1 MILLLRHGQT
11 EWNRDRRLQG
21 QADSPLTSL
30 GKAQARAMGQAAR
43 AALGVDIRPRL
54 MASPLGRTLAT
65 AELVAFELG
74 ISDTPLIDP
83 RLMELGFGS
92 WEGLTGADTIDT
104 LTHLAPHWRFF
115 GAPDGEQY
123 VQIVERARG
132 WLADHADGPEP
143 LVVVSHG
150 LTGQIIRGLYGKLDD
165 EATLQLDRPQ
175 DAIFKLAGGTVERL
189 ACPPVMMDV
198 A

>member
-21 QADSPLTSL
+21 QADSPLTAL
-30 GKAQARAMGQAAR
+30 GKAQARAMGQTAR
-43 AALGVDIRPRL
+43 AALGDNVKPRL

-74 ISDTPLIDP
+74 ISATPLTDP

-92 WEGLTGADTIDT
+92 WEGRNGTDT
-104 LTHLAPHWRFF
+104 LDRLTYLEPHWRYFHS
-115 GAPDGEQY
+115 PDGERHGE
-123 VQIVERARG
+123 IVARAQA
-132 WLADHADGPEP
+132 WLADFADGPEP

-150 LTGQIIRGLYGKLDD
+150 LTGQIIRGLYAKLDE
-165 EATLQLDRPQ
+165 EAILRQDHPQ
-175 DAIFKLAGGTVERL
+175 DAIFKLAGGMVERL
-189 ACPPVMMDV
+189 PCPPVMMDAV
-198 A
+198 